1 MYYLFLTLFWVC
13 VAIWCFCSVQW
24 IRYTFIKKYKD
35 TDKMLYWSIWI
46 LVNCLGINLCSLL
59 MRLTRVG

>member
-13 VAIWCFCSVQW
+13 FVIWCFCSIQW

-35 TDKMLYWSIWI
+35 TDKMLYWNI
-46 LVNCLGINLCSLL
+46 
-59 MRLTRVG
+59 